1 MNTIKDFNHRRF
13 WRQVLII
20 MFIIDISVKQYK
32 FYTNTPI
39 IQQLF
44 IYDLMSILF
53 ECLLLLFIALYKIS
67 GE

>member
-1 MNTIKDFNHRRF
+1 MNAIEEVNDRRF

-32 FYTNTPI
+32 FHTNTPI
-39 IQQLF
+39 IQQLV

-53 ECLLLLFIALYKIS
+53 ECLLLLFIALYKT
-67 GE
+67 E